1 MFWHWIYYKLLIY
14 YRSYALVVL
23 CKELEIIEYSYKSER
38 EDKGKQFTWKVHD
51 RISDGEINQ
60 IT

>member
-1 MFWHWIYYKLLIY
+1 MPI
-14 YRSYALVVL
+14 VVL

-38 EDKGKQFTWKVHD
+38 EDKGKQFTRKVHD